1 MLLSLAVT
9 RHYTLGNPKLVVATD
24 HKPLLKVPGDRKLKE
39 IDNPRLL
46 NLKEKTLN
54 WRFKVIHVPG
64 KIHVGPD
71 TLSRKEVTQ
80 AMVAMHVSDNEDTV
94 AMLGEDMDAI
104 IEAQVAANIPKPV
117 TWTQIRDKISKDK
130 IMTMLSDQITNG
142 FPHDRKLL
150 RLELREFFQHRD
162 HLTQVGGVPLYKHR
176 VIIPVSY
183 THLPSPRDLP

>member
-1 MLLSLAVT
+1 MAVAWSLAVT

-24 HKPLLKVPGDRKLKE
+24 HKPLLKVLRDKKLEE

-80 AMVAMHVSDNEDTV
+80 AMVAMQVSDNEETV

-117 TWTQIRDKISKDK
+117 TWTQIRDEISKDK
-130 IMTMLSDQITNG
+130 IMTMLSDQITDG
-142 FPHDRKLL
+142 FPPNRKLL

-162 HLTQVGGVPLYKHR
+162 HLTQVDGVPLYKHC
-176 VIIPVSY
+176 VIIPSALRVS
-183 THLPSPRDLP
+183 L